1 MLSPAEPTECGQDV
15 PAGQQKSAETATDPV
30 THDEPPLLDPPE
42 LVDPLLL
49 LLVDPLV
56 DPLLLLVDPLVDPLL
71 LLVDPLVDPLLL
83 LLVDPLLDAPPLLAS
98 VPVESIAPPQAPTA
112 EVRRTKRKSA
122 DASWRSMPARKATG
136 MPATQGLFHRGI
148 RPLAR
153 AGRATLSHR

>member
-1 MLSPAEPTECGQDV
+1 M

-42 LVDPLLL
+42 LVEPLLLL

-71 LLVDPLVDPLLL
+71 LLVDPLVD
-83 LLVDPLLDAPPLLAS
+83 APPLLAS
-98 VPVESIAPPQAPTA
+98 VPAPLPGESIAPPQAPTA

-122 DASWRSMPARKATG
+122 EASWRSMPPRKATG
-136 MPATQGLFHRGI
+136 MPITRGRFHPRS
-148 RPLAR
+148 RPAAW
-153 AGRATLSHR
+153 AGRAMLSHR